1 MKNKPPKG
9 KIKQEYIL
17 PEIEIS
23 SKVEK
28 GPDTAGKPTFRFSK
42 ERPYNAPNPRAK
54 KTTASN
60 IKKTISN
67 SPSSR
72 EMEVEREEQ
81 NWLSGQ
87 NNPTPDKDYT
97 NFMQSTERFPGIYG
111 SKKKLGPMA
120 KLHGGPDNKA
130 TGNNKNNTSDS
141 SLSQIA
147 SNIPDL
153 MKDVNA
159 IKSRF
164 KNFEQDKK
172 DYHTFGNPKTLTRA
186 KDGKVI
192 DTKNID
198 EGEFS
203 KVTTMPPLKPIVT
216 GPKDDQYYV
225 ND

>member
-1 MKNKPPKG
+1 MK
-9 KIKQEYIL
+9 
-17 PEIEIS
+17 
-23 SKVEK
+23 
-28 GPDTAGKPTFRFSK
+28 K
-42 ERPYNAPNPRAK
+42 E
-54 KTTASN
+54 
-60 IKKTISN
+60 
-67 SPSSR
+67 
-72 EMEVEREEQ
+72 
-81 NWLSGQ
+81 
-87 NNPTPDKDYT
+87 
-97 NFMQSTERFPGIYG
+97 
-111 SKKKLGPMA
+111 LGPMA

-130 TGNNKNNTSDS
+130 TGNDKNNTSDS
-141 SLSQIA
+141 SLSQVA

-153 MKDVNA
+153 MKDINT

-192 DTKNID
+192 DTKSID

-203 KVTTMPPLKPIVT
+203 KVKTMPPLKPIVT